1 MSTLFLRTLREDPTD
16 AEVPS
21 HRLLV
26 RAGYVRRVAPGIYT
40 WLPLGLKVL
49 DRVARIVREEMDR
62 IGGQEVLF
70 PALLP
75 REHYETSGRWTD
87 YGDLLF
93 RLTDRKGGEYLLAPT
108 HEEMFATLVKSQ
120 CSSYKDLPVVLYQVQ
135 TKYRDEARPRAG
147 ILRGREFLMKDS
159 YSFDLTD
166 EGLQTAYED
175 HRVAYQRIFE
185 RLGLDY
191 RIVSAVSGAMG
202 GSASEEFLAPAPT
215 GEDTFV
221 SCTSCDYA
229 ANTEAVEVRAPAEQD
244 PAGQLPL
251 EVLDTPD
258 TPTIATL
265 VQVLHDKGIDVDAGG
280 TLKNVLVTV
289 RHPDGRTEPL
299 VVGVPG
305 DREVDVTRLE
315 ANLAPA
321 EVLPGDVD
329 SVPGLVK
336 GYIGPQGLPAGLRY
350 VVDPLV
356 VRGSSWVTG
365 ANEPGRHAVNVVSG
379 RDFEPAAVVPAADVR
394 EGDLCSRC
402 GSPLTIGRGIEIGHI
417 FQLGRK
423 YADAFGVDVLGPQGK
438 PVRLTMGSYGIGV
451 SRAVAAIAEQ
461 SHDDKGLIWPR
472 GVAPADVHVVAVGK
486 GEQGAFAERLA
497 AGLEREGLTVL
508 LDDRGGSPGVA
519 FKDAELLGVPTVV
532 VVGKALSDGLVELRD
547 RRAGTSRTV
556 AVDEAVLAVVKEVR
570 ADRPSG
576 AAG

>member
-1 MSTLFLRTLREDPTD
+1 M
-16 AEVPS
+16 
-21 HRLLV
+21 
-26 RAGYVRRVAPGIYT
+26 
-40 WLPLGLKVL
+40 
-49 DRVARIVREEMDR
+49 
-62 IGGQEVLF
+62 
-70 PALLP
+70 
-75 REHYETSGRWTD
+75 
-87 YGDLLF
+87 
-93 RLTDRKGGEYLLAPT
+93 
-108 HEEMFATLVKSQ
+108 
-120 CSSYKDLPVVLYQVQ
+120 
-135 TKYRDEARPRAG
+135 
-147 ILRGREFLMKDS
+147 
-159 YSFDLTD
+159 
-166 EGLQTAYED
+166 
-175 HRVAYQRIFE
+175 
-185 RLGLDY
+185 
-191 RIVSAVSGAMG
+191 
-202 GSASEEFLAPAPT
+202 
-215 GEDTFV
+215 